1 MDDSRR
7 TRQPNESVKIVSI
20 IIILSLAQASVAD
33 EWHDKWSESGS
44 TWHERWT
51 NLANESDTM
60 SPSEKCVIL
69 SRALG
74 VGSKVNMT
82 EEERT
87 VYTRL
92 QKMILD
98 TPNHA
103 RYIADE
109 VERTRQE
116 EEHLPRRNQ
125 TSYDRVRR
133 TIIAETLRY
142 LPSPETIQVLGN
154 YLDDER
160 DPPPRLEFL
169 PENSFLGSV
178 ALSEIG
184 LRNPPVSARPG
195 MHNWREELVKQKAW
209 YAQVKA
215 GTIPISFVGQ
225 KVEYWFKPDGTW
237 ETLAMENPPDDGPRP
252 IKPINTN
259 EQRAT
264 KKQNPA
270 LASHELKP
278 PSDSFPWIVGV
289 SIFLIAGTCWVA
301 LRKLPANSR

>member
-7 TRQPNESVKIVSI
+7 TKQPNESVRFASVI
-20 IIILSLAQASVAD
+20 ITLSFAQASVAD
-33 EWHDKWSESGS
+33 EWHNRWSNLGS
-44 TWHERWT
+44 TWNERWT

-74 VGSKVNMT
+74 VGSKIEMT
-82 EEERT
+82 EEET
-87 VYTRL
+87 VVYTRL
-92 QKMILD
+92 QKMILNI
-98 TPNHA
+98 PNHA

-109 VERTRQE
+109 VERKRQE
-116 EEHLPRRNQ
+116 EEHLPRGNQ

-133 TIIAETLRY
+133 TLIGETLRH

-169 PENSFLGSV
+169 PENSFLGCV

-195 MHNWREELVKQKAW
+195 IHNWREELVKQKAW

-215 GTIPISFVGQ
+215 GTLPFSFVGQ
-225 KVEYWFKPDGTW
+225 KVEYRFKPDGTW
-237 ETLAMENPPDDGPRP
+237 ETIAMVNPPDDGAKSRQVAMAKEVREP
-252 IKPINTN
+252 
-259 EQRAT
+259 
-264 KKQNPA
+264 KKQRPA
-270 LASHELKP
+270 DAEATGRRANHVPWLWLLAAGFLLVAGGIVAKRLK
-278 PSDSFPWIVGV
+278 
-289 SIFLIAGTCWVA
+289 A
-301 LRKLPANSR
+301 